1 MRLFLLMLAAVLVG
15 WVIIEMI
22 GRRNESLSNLRR
34 VAGGVVKVLGLILL
48 LAAVVFVVNG
58 VGGVASLDGAG

>member
-34 VAGGVVKVLGLILL
+34 VAGGVVKVLGFVVI
-48 LAAVVFVVNG
+48 LAAVVFVVLL
-58 VGGVASLDGAG
+58 AWEELHR

>member
-22 GRRNESLSNLRR
+22 GRRNESLSNIRR
-34 VAGGVVKVLGLILL
+34 VAGVVVKVLGLILL
-48 LAAVVFVVNG
+48 VSAVVFVVLM
-58 VGGVASLDGAG
+58 AWEELHR

>member
-22 GRRNESLSNLRR
+22 GRRNESLSNIRR
-34 VAGGVVKVLGLILL
+34 VAGVVVKVSGLILL
-48 LAAVVFVVNG
+48 VSAVVFVVLM
-58 VGGVASLDGAG
+58 AWEELHR

>member
-1 MRLFLLMLAAVLVG
+1 MLAAVLVG

-34 VAGGVVKVLGLILL
+34 VTGDVVKVLGLMLL
-48 LAAVVFVVNG
+48 LAAVVFVVLMAWEELHRER
-58 VGGVASLDGAG
+58 V

>member
-34 VAGGVVKVLGLILL
+34 VTGGVVKVLGLVLI
-48 LAAVVFVVNG
+48 LAAVVFVVLM
-58 VGGVASLDGAG
+58 AWEELHR

>member
-34 VAGGVVKVLGLILL
+34 VAGGAFKFLGLILI
-48 LAAVVFVVNG
+48 LAAVVFVVLM
-58 VGGVASLDGAG
+58 AWEELHR

>member
-22 GRRNESLSNLRR
+22 GRRNESLSNIRR
-34 VAGGVVKVLGLILL
+34 VAGVIVKVLGLILL
-48 LAAVVFVVNG
+48 VSAVVFVVLM
-58 VGGVASLDGAG
+58 AWEELHR

>member
-48 LAAVVFVVNG
+48 VSAVVFVVLM
-58 VGGVASLDGAG
+58 AWEELHR

>member
-1 MRLFLLMLAAVLVG
+1 VG

-34 VAGGVVKVLGLILL
+34 VAERVVKVLGLILL
-48 LAAVVFVVNG
+48 LAAVVFVVLM
-58 VGGVASLDGAG
+58 AWEELHR

>member
-34 VAGGVVKVLGLILL
+34 VAGGVVKVLGFVVL
-48 LAAVVFVVNG
+48 LAAVVFVVLM
-58 VGGVASLDGAG
+58 AWEELHR

>member
-22 GRRNESLSNLRR
+22 GRRNDSLSSLRR
-34 VAGGVVKVLGLILL
+34 VAGGVVKVLGLILI
-48 LAAVVFVVNG
+48 LAAVVFVVLM
-58 VGGVASLDGAG
+58 AWEEWHR

>member
-34 VAGGVVKVLGLILL
+34 VTGGVVKVLGLILL
-48 LAAVVFVVNG
+48 LAAVVFVVLMAWEELHRER
-58 VGGVASLDGAG
+58 V

>member
-1 MRLFLLMLAAVLVG
+1 MLAAVLVG

-22 GRRNESLSNLRR
+22 GRRNESLSGLRR

-48 LAAVVFVVNG
+48 LSAVVFVVLM
-58 VGGVASLDGAG
+58 AWEELHR

>member
-22 GRRNESLSNLRR
+22 GRRNDSLSNLRR
-34 VAGGVVKVLGLILL
+34 VTGGVVKVLGLILL
-48 LAAVVFVVNG
+48 LAAVVFVVLM
-58 VGGVASLDGAG
+58 AWEELHR

>member
-1 MRLFLLMLAAVLVG
+1 VG

-48 LAAVVFVVNG
+48 LAAVVFVVLM
-58 VGGVASLDGAG
+58 AWEELHR

>member
-1 MRLFLLMLAAVLVG
+1 MMRLFLLMLAAVLVG

-34 VAGGVVKVLGLILL
+34 VAGGVVKVLGFVVI
-48 LAAVVFVVNG
+48 LAAVVFVVLL
-58 VGGVASLDGAG
+58 AWEELHR

>member
-22 GRRNESLSNLRR
+22 GRRNDSLSSLRR

-48 LAAVVFVVNG
+48 LSAVVFVVLM
-58 VGGVASLDGAG
+58 AWEELHR